1 MSRGLYA
8 HACAGV
14 GAYGKSRGGR
24 ERICWRVV
32 EEKVRG
38 GDICRARPELRHPT
52 GVINNVSSCAKRGNE
67 ARLARASVFVSANR
81 FNSMVKCFS

>member
-38 GDICRARPELRHPT
+38 GDICRAQPELRHPT
-52 GVINNVSSCAKRGNE
+52 RVINNVSSCAKRGRE
-67 ARLARASVFVSANR
+67 GERSALGSRFRVRLGESI
-81 FNSMVKCFS
+81 